1 MSVKYTLARMQTL
14 RRMCDFYLNIYDVQQ
29 MFDDGLVG
37 REERD
42 AEVSN
47 LTSQFDQAR
56 QEYDAVIC
64 AEIMEA

>member
-1 MSVKYTLARMQTL
+1 
-14 RRMCDFYLNIYDVQQ
+14 MCDFYLNIYDVQQ